1 MYPECL
7 AKTSVLRIRED
18 LQALCDTVPCLPFLH
33 TPHPQ
38 YLSISF
44 SQTPCLFLSFKHSLF
59 WLCHLLSVWTAF
71 LYVFVLL
78 TLSLHSGF
86 RNFSQEKF
94 FLSLRSSEE
103 LPSLGC
109 LPETP
114 FPLVFSTLNLPLSVI
129 LTHMP
134 TNMSAVCV
142 LKPNG
147 CARQV
152 KTLPVWS
159 NIEHFWQRLLSWS
172 ITYFLFFKKCG
183 HISQLSSWQHDHVA
197 EHPANGLGWQWPL
210 PSQARPK
217 KTFQLQFSVLSL
229 ILGELDAE
237 GLGAIRYN

>member
-134 TNMSAVCV
+134 QTC
-142 LKPNG
+142 
-147 CARQV
+147 
-152 KTLPVWS
+152 
-159 NIEHFWQRLLSWS
+159 LLSACWNRMDAPDKWKPYLSGLTLSTSGKDCFHGQSRIFFFSRNVATFPSFPHGSMTTWLS
-172 ITYFLFFKKCG
+172 IQQMGWGDSDLCPLRLDPKRPSSCNSLF
-183 HISQLSSWQHDHVA
+183 S
-197 EHPANGLGWQWPL
+197 P
-210 PSQARPK
+210 
-217 KTFQLQFSVLSL
+217 
-229 ILGELDAE
+229 
-237 GLGAIRYN
+237 